1 MRKILLFLLLLPF
14 DFISGQALIK
24 PEVLPKFTVDQHIG
38 ANILRTVYQEK
49 LRSVGYVREYHEWVL
64 DTDFPYLQDPQFPL
78 DPTKRIINSTASPA
92 MQGNGYKYR
101 RNPAD
106 DGFNTSFDD
115 LYTSIKNKN
124 IGINVCLTGVCPQL
138 SYPFMMKSEYGNFVL
153 EKMGVEYPVTV
164 GTTQLQAQ
172 LAVPSN
178 LSLPSSYKYYA
189 NWASSYAA
197 KYGNTQPTVAQKAW
211 LDSHNGDVNKVYGLN
226 KVSYLELWNEQN
238 KNWRKFD
245 NTGAQTGNTGNQYF
259 YTQYTPQQYG
269 ALASATY
276 DGHNGTIFNHD
287 GGTVQLGIK
296 KFDTSTNLKVVLGGT
311 ADIQRKYFDD
321 MIDWFDQNRTNF
333 PVKYPFDAINMHVVN
348 STITASRN
356 GIPSSYFD
364 LGGNNTLTIS
374 GSSKAVSPERD
385 QIKSKLRNVFTPLNV
400 SDTYYKP
407 IYKTLSNQ
415 GKEFW
420 ISEFAYATDNSC
432 MGTKRVMDSFRT
444 DRPSNYDKQEVQ
456 ANWLIRDMLEF
467 MAAGWDRSMIYWYQ
481 DQNNATFNDERNN
494 YDSISGGQWDL
505 SCGIIKDKYYQNSQ
519 PKKAFYYVASM
530 KNLLTDYKFVAE
542 VQQGCLDD
550 PNALNN
556 SSSLCPRVYQFE
568 SISLPTKV
576 AWVIWYPT
584 SDAVIRPSQ
593 SIKLGN
599 ALANGTA
606 LNPTSV
612 AIVNLDFPSET
623 GNTISTNTAVSGNTL
638 TMAVSE
644 RPTFVFTNLPIQY
657 QTNPSPVSG
666 LNVQSQ
672 YENMI
677 KLGWT
682 VPSITP
688 DKYQVWF
695 KKLTST
701 ELSNNTLPAF
711 DIGIS
716 TDPTLNTGQTTINAA
731 NGGQPAFMESDYGIK
746 LYSDEISGLENING
760 SNVTRSNAVI
770 SGLDPNATYA
780 FYVVPVMWINKTT
793 PTANPIYKS
802 VASRNITGIIGATNS
817 IPAKITLNSTNTDT
831 GSSELLNNQ
840 NISFSQNVM
849 YSNYV
854 NGTSG
859 WNNSYGGSI
868 IDLGQ
873 SQKVDAVQYFR
884 IYGQNP
890 VNFYYYAGAMTTTP
904 SLTDVNWKK
913 IANPQYNIPVNFPG
927 TGPYP
932 RIVDTESWITFSN
945 LNDVS
950 GNPIPN
956 TQFIKMETG
965 GYQVK
970 EVFFFKANN
979 TTTSQSNLTLLATP
993 VPTVTPSSI
1002 PTSTTATNVTL
1013 GFTIQNTGTLA
1024 GSSTVT
1030 YFLSNDNIY
1039 DASDLALSGATTSS
1053 TASLN
1058 PNATQAIS
1066 TPISIPANT
1075 QVGVKYV
1082 IVRLANGNNVPIQLT
1097 VTAPIGGSCPITFQS
1112 FTQNTNAVSGCAANP
1127 RTYVL
1132 SFKANSTTNPSAPSN
1147 IIYAV
1152 NLPTSQPLTPLTTS
1166 ALPVSAAGTAII
1178 DYPQA
1183 TGGVRTMAWTLPTQ
1197 LVNGTV
1203 YTCQFSF
1210 CYVDASTAPTNTPKA
1225 TYTNSTCTP
1234 NPQEIFLGASNPC
1247 TNDVTLPVISGC
1259 PANISLSAAG
1269 VATWTA
1275 PTPTDNCAVTSF
1287 TSNYTSGSSFPV
1299 GVTTVTYTAK
1309 DAANNTATCSF
1320 TVTVSNTTCV
1330 PARLPINTAAFTF
1343 SVAPSGL
1350 STSLL
1355 TDGQS
1360 TITSPPSGN
1369 VPNLSGS
1376 GWVGAW
1382 SNVLGSTE
1390 LTLDGRYTITDIYAY
1405 DGNGTTEYA
1414 GNLKV
1419 NISYKKVGASVYET
1433 LTKDIALTGYNVWSS
1448 QTNLGWN
1455 DVKYL
1460 KFTTQNDASNVN
1472 EIVIFGCKTGAA
1484 RLSVN
1489 EDTPTETL
1497 FTIYPNPTND
1507 KLTVEYSLTKD
1518 SEINFGIMD
1527 MTGKTLQNR
1536 TIEGKAGTHSFVMD
1550 VSKIIEGSYILRGI
1564 ADDKSQAKKFVI
1576 VR

>member
-1 MRKILLFLLLLPF
+1 MKKIFFLL
-14 DFISGQALIK
+14 IGLIFFSK
-24 PEVLPKFTVDQHIG
+24 TNAQLTLSPEKNTGTYQDGETPKFVVSGVTGTLSYDLFFDPALYSSTNNATKIG
-38 ANILRTVYQEK
+38 SGTMSSNGFINVPTSIGNGFVFCKVLQGTTS
-49 LRSVGYVREYHEWVL
+49 LTSVLGYNVAKIASKETIP
-64 DTDFPYLQDPQFPL
+64 TDFDSFWINAVNDSKKFSNGAVNLPYDESFTQVASNTNFTTYRFSLRFRNNL
-78 DPTKRIINSTASPA
+78 DDNAKLNGIITIPTSATSITYPTIIKLPA
-92 MQGNGYKYR
+92 
-101 RNPAD
+101 
-106 DGFNTSFDD
+106 
-115 LYTSIKNKN
+115 YTSDPINDNTITGDSRYVYINLSVHNIPSSFAGSNNGAHLQITPTQNNNKN
-124 IGINVCLTGVCPQL
+124 DIYFKHIILGTMRLIQFLTEKSTFNLAGTNTALKVDNTKLSVCGESQGGLSLIVGGLDHLIGSKKIKAIVTSKPGFGELQIPESANSPRRATGFPRRYTSWLPNPTLT
-138 SYPFMMKSEYGNFVL
+138 
-153 EKMGVEYPVTV
+153 
-164 GTTQLQAQ
+164 
-172 LAVPSN
+172 PSN
-178 LSLPSSYKYYA
+178 LESAYFNAPYFLRNYTGPVSCDLGYKDDVCPAATNMVSLNSLSDKVVIVNNIATDHSGHGEFYTNYQNFISNFTPITGLTNPYPLVDAGIDMSVNVNTSVNFTGVVPTATTSNIFQNYKWEIVKCISGNCLSS
-189 NWASSYAA
+189 NVSNTTM
-197 KYGNTQPTVAQKAW
+197 GN
-211 LDSHNGDVNKVYGLN
+211 S
-226 KVSYLELWNEQN
+226 QN
-238 KNWRKFD
+238 TAYTFL
-245 NTGAQTGNTGNQYF
+245 QTG
-259 YTQYTPQQYG
+259 
-269 ALASATY
+269 
-276 DGHNGTIFNHD
+276 
-287 GGTVQLGIK
+287 
-296 KFDTSTNLKVVLGGT
+296 
-311 ADIQRKYFDD
+311 KY
-321 MIDWFDQNRTNF
+321 
-333 PVKYPFDAINMHVVN
+333 
-348 STITASRN
+348 
-356 GIPSSYFD
+356 
-364 LGGNNTLTIS
+364 
-374 GSSKAVSPERD
+374 
-385 QIKSKLRNVFTPLNV
+385 
-400 SDTYYKP
+400 
-407 IYKTLSNQ
+407 
-415 GKEFW
+415 
-420 ISEFAYATDNSC
+420 
-432 MGTKRVMDSFRT
+432 
-444 DRPSNYDKQEVQ
+444 
-456 ANWLIRDMLEF
+456 LIRF
-467 MAAGWDRSMIYWYQ
+467 SM
-481 DQNNATFNDERNN
+481 DDVKR
-494 YDSISGGQWDL
+494 L
-505 SCGIIKDKYYQNSQ
+505 S
-519 PKKAFYYVASM
+519 A
-530 KNLLTDYKFVAE
+530 
-542 VQQGCLDD
+542 
-550 PNALNN
+550 
-556 SSSLCPRVYQFE
+556 
-568 SISLPTKV
+568 
-576 AWVIWYPT
+576 
-584 SDAVIRPSQ
+584 
-593 SIKLGN
+593 
-599 ALANGTA
+599 
-606 LNPTSV
+606 
-612 AIVNLDFPSET
+612 
-623 GNTISTNTAVSGNTL
+623 
-638 TMAVSE
+638 
-644 RPTFVFTNLPIQY
+644 
-657 QTNPSPVSG
+657 
-666 LNVQSQ
+666 
-672 YENMI
+672 
-677 KLGWT
+677 
-682 VPSITP
+682 
-688 DKYQVWF
+688 
-695 KKLTST
+695 
-701 ELSNNTLPAF
+701 
-711 DIGIS
+711 
-716 TDPTLNTGQTTINAA
+716 
-731 NGGQPAFMESDYGIK
+731 
-746 LYSDEISGLENING
+746 ENIF
-760 SNVTRSNAVI
+760 
-770 SGLDPNATYA
+770 L
-780 FYVVPVMWINKTT
+780 
-793 PTANPIYKS
+793 
-802 VASRNITGIIGATNS
+802 
-817 IPAKITLNSTNTDT
+817 TLRDH
-831 GSSELLNNQ
+831 L
-840 NISFSQNVM
+840 
-849 YSNYV
+849 
-854 NGTSG
+854 
-859 WNNSYGGSI
+859 
-868 IDLGQ
+868 
-873 SQKVDAVQYFR
+873 
-884 IYGQNP
+884 
-890 VNFYYYAGAMTTTP
+890 
-904 SLTDVNWKK
+904 
-913 IANPQYNIPVNFPG
+913 
-927 TGPYP
+927 
-932 RIVDTESWITFSN
+932 IVD
-945 LNDVS
+945 V
-950 GNPIPN
+950 
-956 TQFIKMETG
+956 TG
-965 GYQVK
+965 
-970 EVFFFKANN
+970 

-1497 FTIYPNPTND
+1497 FTIYPNPTNY

-1564 ADDKSQAKKFVI
+1564 TEDKSQAKKFVI
-1576 VR
+1576 IR